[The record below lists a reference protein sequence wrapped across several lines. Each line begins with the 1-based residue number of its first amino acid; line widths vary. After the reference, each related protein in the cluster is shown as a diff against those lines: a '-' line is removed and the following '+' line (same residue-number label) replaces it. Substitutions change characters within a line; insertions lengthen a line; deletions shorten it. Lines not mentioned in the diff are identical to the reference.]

1 VRIYNSMGNKTSEA
15 GKNLIKEFEGFRA
28 TAYICPAGV
37 VTVGYGTTRIKG
49 NAVQLGTTI
58 TTDEADVLLEEDL
71 KKFEDAVNQNV
82 RVEITQNQFDALVAF
97 VYNVGAGNF
106 KKSTLLKKINDEDF
120 TVAADEFLKW
130 NKAGGKVLKGLT
142 RRRTAERELFLR
154 D

>member
-1 VRIYNSMGNKTSEA
+1 MSRKTSEG

-37 VTVGYGTTRIKG
+37 VTVGYGTTRIQSKS
-49 NAVQLGTTI
+49 VQLGTTI
-58 TTDEADVLLEEDL
+58 TTDEADMLLEEDL
-71 KKFEDAVNQNV
+71 KTFEDAINQNV
-82 RVEITQNQFDALVAF
+82 RGEISQNQFDALVAF

-106 KKSTLLKKINDEDF
+106 KKSTLLKKINAGDF
-120 TVAADEFLKW
+120 NQAADEFLKW

>member
-1 VRIYNSMGNKTSEA
+1 VHIYNSMGNKTSEV

-106 KKSTLLKKINDEDF
+106 KKSTLLKKINAEDF

>member
-1 VRIYNSMGNKTSEA
+1 MSRKTSKA
-15 GKNLIKEFEGFRA
+15 GKDLIKEFEGFRS

-37 VTVGYGTTRIKG
+37 VTVGYGTTRIHGKSI
-49 NAVQLGTTI
+49 QLGTTI
-58 TTDEADVLLEEDL
+58 TTDEADMFLEEDL
-71 KKFEDAVNQNV
+71 KTFEDAVNQNV
-82 RVEITQNQFDALVAF
+82 RVEITQNQFDAIVAF

-106 KKSTLLKKINDEDF
+106 KKSTLLKKVNAEDF
-120 TVAADEFLKW
+120 NQAAAEFLKW

>member
-1 VRIYNSMGNKTSEA
+1 MKKKTSEA

-37 VTVGYGTTRIKG
+37 VTVGYGTTRIHDKPI
-49 NAVQLGTTI
+49 QLGITI
-58 TTDEADVLLEEDL
+58 TTDEADIFLEEDL
-71 KKFEDAVNQNV
+71 KTFEDVVNQSV
-82 RVEITQNQFDALVAF
+82 SVEIFQNQFDALVAF

-106 KKSTLLKKINDEDF
+106 KKSTLLKKVNAGQFD
-120 TVAADEFLKW
+120 VAANEFLKW
-130 NKAGGKVLKGLT
+130 NKAAGKVLRGLT

>member
-1 VRIYNSMGNKTSEA
+1 MSRKTSEV
-15 GKNLIKEFEGFRA
+15 GKNLIKEFEGFRV

-37 VTVGYGTTRIKG
+37 VTVGYGTTRIQGK
-49 NAVQLGTTI
+49 AVQLGTTI
-58 TTDEADVLLEEDL
+58 TTDEADMLLEEDL
-71 KKFEDAVNQNV
+71 KSFEDAVNQNV
-82 RVEITQNQFDALVAF
+82 REEISQNQFDALVAF

-106 KKSTLLKKINDEDF
+106 KKSTLLKKINAGEF
-120 TVAADEFLKW
+120 NQAADEFLKW